1 MFDCKL
7 IVDVAISRGK
17 TQPLKRDRLQ
27 GAMVLQVIA
36 EGMQLLKYDCLLTVT
51 FENVERWL
59 KELRDH
65 ADSNI
70 VIMLVGNKSDLR
82 HLRSVQTDDAQVCVI
97 S

>member
-1 MFDCKL
+1 
-7 IVDVAISRGK
+7 
-17 TQPLKRDRLQ
+17 
-27 GAMVLQVIA
+27 
-36 EGMQLLKYDCLLTVT
+36 VT

-82 HLRSVQTDDAQVCVI
+82 HLRSVATDDAQARSLRSSPATVLAVGGRSGPIGCGCTG
-97 S
+97 